1 MVELNHVSK
10 MFGNKTVVNDISFT
24 INEGDI
30 FGFLGPNGAGKT
42 TTIKMMIGLLEP
54 TKGEII
60 INNKNVVKDKKHIYE
75 DIGVVFELP
84 NLYMKATI
92 KSNLLM
98 FADIYQ
104 VPHTRVYE
112 IMEELQLLDKK
123 DIKVEKLSKGWK
135 QRVLIGRALLHNP
148 KLLILDEP
156 TSGLDPNTTVLI
168 REYIKKLNHNGTTII
183 ITTHD
188 MNEADELCNRIGIID
203 HGDLKVIGSPN
214 ELKTQYEKN
223 KIFVEYMEKD
233 EVKTISYLS
242 FDKNAKE
249 QLIQLIQE
257 DKLISI
263 NQNEVTLGDVFFEVT
278 GGELS

>member
-123 DIKVEKLSKGWK
+123 NIKVEKLSKGWK

-203 HGDLKVIGSPN
+203 HGDLKAIGSPN